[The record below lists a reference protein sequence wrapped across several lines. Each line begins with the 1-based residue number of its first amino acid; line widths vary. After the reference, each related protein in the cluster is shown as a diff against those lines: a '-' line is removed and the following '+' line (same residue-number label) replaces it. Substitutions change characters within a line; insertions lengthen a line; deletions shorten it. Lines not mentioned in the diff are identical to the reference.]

1 MTTLVDVVATVAGD
15 VDRGTA
21 LRTLVAAAVTT
32 TTAGSAV
39 LELVDEQDR
48 VVERWEAGPPAPD
61 PGPEAVLLTCPVRRH
76 TRHWGSLHLA
86 RDGGTWSEED
96 RQVAASLADA
106 VALVLDVARSQHLV
120 ERRRVWLEATSALL
134 EHAAS
139 PFDLDRALSDITTR
153 TAVVTGAAG
162 VAIVQVLSGGVR
174 GSRPVVVASRGLKD
188 PGVAAA
194 VDAAAGH
201 LAAHGVPVEDL
212 EVPGDLVTVVVPLRS
227 LVAAPGVLVL
237 VHRDAR
243 SARDVE
249 ERALLGGFADQAG
262 LALDRA
268 QAVADQGRLESV
280 AARDRE
286 SREMHDVVL
295 QRLFATGMQLQA
307 VRMTSDDETGAR
319 IDEVVDALDVTIRDI
334 RGSIFPVA
342 G

>member
-1 MTTLVDVVATVAGD
+1 
-15 VDRGTA
+15 
-21 LRTLVAAAVTT
+21 
-32 TTAGSAV
+32 
-39 LELVDEQDR
+39 
-48 VVERWEAGPPAPD
+48 
-61 PGPEAVLLTCPVRRH
+61 
-76 TRHWGSLHLA
+76 
-86 RDGGTWSEED
+86 
-96 RQVAASLADA
+96 
-106 VALVLDVARSQHLV
+106 
-120 ERRRVWLEATSALL
+120 
-134 EHAAS
+134 
-139 PFDLDRALSDITTR
+139 
-153 TAVVTGAAG
+153 
-162 VAIVQVLSGGVR
+162 VQVLSR
-174 GSRPVVVASRGLKD
+174 GPLGPRPVVVASRGLGD

-201 LAAHGVPVEDL
+201 LATHGVPVEDL

-237 VHRDAR
+237 VHRDVR

-280 AARDRE
+280 AERDRQ

-319 IDEVVDALDVTIRDI
+319 IDEVVDALDTTIRDI